1 MQKKLPIG
9 IENFEDMIKENY
21 YYVDKTGLLKQL
33 LNEHGLVNLF
43 TRPRR
48 FGKSL
53 NMSMLKYF
61 FEIGNDQAIFEG
73 LEISKDKELCDQ
85 YQGKFPVISVSLKGA
100 KAGNYEDAK
109 AMMKY
114 FMTDNQ
120 VIHEE
125 EKLQDGVWVR
135 MISPT
140 QEECEEI
147 ADVLNVDIDDIK
159 AALDEE
165 ESSRI
170 ELQDGYTLILV
181 DVPTTEIRH
190 DKQSYTTIPLGII
203 LTQDVIVTVCTE
215 DTPVLKNFV
224 INRVKEF
231 STKKRL
237 RFVYQI
243 LYRTAT
249 IYQTNLRIID
259 KRRTEIEE
267 RIGQHTEDVDLI
279 DLHELESTLVYF
291 ATSLRANGVVLDRL
305 TRYKRLEQY
314 PEDTEL
320 LGDVIVENQ
329 QAIEMTSIYR
339 DIINGTRELMSSV
352 IDNRLNNVMKYL
364 TSITIVMAIP
374 TVISGIYGMNVDER
388 WMPFA
393 NTPHGF
399 LLICVLTL
407 LICIITMLILRKKK
421 ML

>member
-1 MQKKLPIG
+1 
-9 IENFEDMIKENY
+9 MI
-21 YYVDKTGLLKQL
+21 
-33 LNEHGLVNLF
+33 
-43 TRPRR
+43 R
-48 FGKSL
+48 
-53 NMSMLKYF
+53 YF
-61 FEIGNDQAIFEG
+61 
-73 LEISKDKELCDQ
+73 K
-85 YQGKFPVISVSLKGA
+85 
-100 KAGNYEDAK
+100 
-109 AMMKY
+109 
-114 FMTDNQ
+114 TDNQ
-120 VIHEE
+120 RIHEE
-125 EKLQDGVWVR
+125 EKIGDGVWVQ
-135 MISPT
+135 IFQNT
-140 QEECEEI
+140 NQELANTAE
-147 ADVLNVDIDDIK
+147 VLNVDIEDIQ

-181 DVPTTEIRH
+181 DIPTVEIRH
-190 DKQSYTTIPLGII
+190 EKQSYTTIPLGII
-203 LTQDVIVTVCTE
+203 LTQDVIVTVCTD
-215 DTPVLKNFV
+215 DTPVLQNFV
-224 INRVKEF
+224 NNRVKEF
-231 STKKRL
+231 STKKKL

-243 LYRTAT
+243 LFRTAT
-249 IYQTNLRIID
+249 NYQMNLRVID
-259 KRRTEIEE
+259 KKRTEIEE
-267 RIGQHTEDVDLI
+267 RIGKNTEDIDLI

-314 PEDTEL
+314 PEDKEL
-320 LGDVIVENQ
+320 LGDVIVENR

-374 TVISGIYGMNVDER
+374 TVISGIYGMNVNEK

-407 LICIITMLILRKKK
+407 LICLVTMLVLRKKK